1 MIRARGVSF
10 RCGERTI
17 LDGVDLDVR
26 AGEFVGLLGP
36 NGAGKTTLLSVLCG
50 DLDGWQGTVEL
61 DRVPLQEIAR
71 PDLALRRSVMPQF
84 SEFPFSYLVHDI
96 VMMGRS
102 PHPRGPEDAILVE
115 AAMERTEVTGLADRE
130 VTALSGGERSRVTLA
145 RVLAQDTP
153 YVFLDEPTA
162 ALDICHQERT
172 MEICQE
178 LAAAGCAVVAVMHDV
193 GLAAACCDRIALLS
207 EGKLVAAGD
216 PEEVITEG
224 NLTSVYGWP
233 IDVITLSTGDLVVLP
248 RRPWNPTR
256 DERRTPCPEMQHR

>member
-10 RCGERTI
+10 RYGERTI

-61 DRVPLQEIAR
+61 DRVPLQDIAR

-153 YVFLDEPTA
+153 LCVSRRAHCCSRHLSSGTHHGDMPG
-162 ALDICHQERT
+162 I
-172 MEICQE
+172 
-178 LAAAGCAVVAVMHDV
+178 GCSGMRS
-193 GLAAACCDRIALLS
+193 GC
-207 EGKLVAAGD
+207 GD
-216 PEEVITEG
+216 A
-224 NLTSVYGWP
+224 
-233 IDVITLSTGDLVVLP
+233 
-248 RRPWNPTR
+248 
-256 DERRTPCPEMQHR
+256 

>member
-10 RCGERTI
+10 WYGERTI
-17 LDGVDLDVR
+17 LDGVDLDIH

-50 DLDGWQGTVEL
+50 DLDGWQGTIEL
-61 DRVPLQEIAR
+61 DGVPLQKITR

-102 PHPRGPEDAILVE
+102 PHQRGPEDEVLVE
-115 AAMERTEVTGLADRE
+115 AAMERTEVAGLADRE

-145 RVLAQDTP
+145 RVLAQDAP
-153 YVFLDEPTA
+153 CVFLDEPTA

-172 MEICQE
+172 MAICHE
-178 LAAAGCAVVAVMHDV
+178 LASAGCAVVAVMHDV

-207 EGKLVAAGD
+207 EGKLVAVGK
-216 PEEVITEG
+216 PEEVVTEG

-233 IDVITLSTGDLVVLP
+233 IDVITLPTGELVVLP
-248 RRPWNPTR
+248 RRPRTSTR
-256 DERRTPCPEMQHR
+256 AERRTPCPQLYHR